1 MLLKSSL
8 FALDLVEV
16 YESTMTS
23 VTPFATPLCHAG
35 TWLRWRHEAK
45 QNKMALQAQK
55 AVEMEV
61 GVWEPMGADGSMEL
75 APELSLGCHTC
86 LQGSSTNDITWFVL
100 FLRVR
105 TKRFDQHLKHL
116 KCV

>member
-45 QNKMALQAQK
+45 QKKMALQAQK

-61 GVWEPMGADGSMEL
+61 GVWEPMGADGSMEM
-75 APELSLGCHTC
+75 PHISPRVQHQRHHMVC
-86 LQGSSTNDITWFVL
+86 LVSTSANQKI
-100 FLRVR
+100 
-105 TKRFDQHLKHL
+105 
-116 KCV
+116 

>member
-8 FALDLVEV
+8 FALDLVEAVEV

-23 VTPFATPLCHAG
+23 VTPFARPLCPAG

-61 GVWEPMGADGSMEL
+61 GADGSRWEPMGADGSMEL
-75 APELSLGCHTC
+75 APELSLGCHTF
-86 LQGSSTNDITWFVL
+86 LQGPAPTTSHGLSCVYECEPKDLTNT
-100 FLRVR
+100 
-105 TKRFDQHLKHL
+105 
-116 KCV
+116 